1 MEYFHLLSFQCMHFC
16 LFAFI
21 VAKRKTCT

>member
-1 MEYFHLLSFQCMHFC
+1 MHFC